1 MSKSYV
7 VPTQHLIPDT
17 KTKTKTKTET
27 ETETVT
33 VTDTETDITTTTI
46 TITRASSISMIQYP
60 SLIEALETVASED
73 LYRNWPAE
81 RTIMLRMISKRFREA
96 IDKIRP
102 PAIVCFRNIGLWNIL
117 HNCTLDEKLQFTIS
131 QLITLSTKCSITTLE
146 LDFCKIKFRIKE
158 LIKVLN
164 MSELKKLSFINNV
177 FNNDE
182 LETILIEL
190 EQSSVITLINYINL
204 SYNYINC
211 HGVKH
216 LAEKLI
222 QCKALTH
229 LDLSYNNI
237 LANGAISLAKMLP
250 QCTALTLLKLDNNN
264 ISNGVNKLAETLP
277 LCRGIEHIDL
287 SNNYINRNGAKHLAK
302 ALPECAVLAHF
313 DISYNCIGIVGAI
326 NFSRVLKRCTSL
338 TYLNLNN
345 TGITSASIDI
355 LEEVLRFLPNLHCT
369 YDRLDFYPNSF
380 LY

>member
-7 VPTQHLIPDT
+7 VPTQHLTP
-17 KTKTKTKTET
+17 
-27 ETETVT
+27 VT
-33 VTDTETDITTTTI
+33 NTDTDIDITTTTN
-46 TITRASSISMIQYP
+46 TRASSISIIQYPYPYP

-117 HNCTLDEKLQFTIS
+117 HNCTLDEKLQFTIR

-229 LDLSYNNI
+229 LDLSHNNI

-277 LCRGIEHIDL
+277 LCRGIEHINL

-302 ALPECAVLAHF
+302 ALPECSVLAHF